1 MKPTI
6 DPGLCIGDGI
16 CEDICPEV
24 FELREDGLAYVIDDE
39 PAESLWAKVEEA
51 TRECPT
57 DAIVLEEYGPEEEI
71 AA

>member
-6 DPGLCIGDGI
+6 DHELCIGDGI

-24 FELREDGLAYVIDDE
+24 FELREDGLAYVIDENPDIG
-39 PAESLWAKVEEA
+39 LQAKVEEA
-51 TRECPT
+51 STECPT
-57 DAIVLEEYGPEEEI
+57 DAIILEEYGQEEEI